1 MPTSEELPINV
12 PWKLVAASP
21 DMMDT
26 KYCNKQFPYAWRSSL
41 AIYTY
46 ELSESEL
53 PKEYSDHHITYIK
66 LACSITG
73 YQPSKEETQ
82 RGFVSFPN
90 VPTEEMKRIM
100 SEYFACYGV
109 LVNVAVFPD
118 PLLQPKEVSPFTYP
132 CIIDFEPK
140 SRELIQAATEKG
152 EVLTASFSEVKTDKT
167 FIHTHTT
174 KIGLELGGKATL
186 GSNNPKGD
194 AKSGSGDAKS
204 GSGDAKSGW
213 GAELNAK
220 LSAGWEDSDQE
231 KRTVQSD
238 ASRERKETQGTTTT
252 ISQMYNLLTGYHVGT
267 NRAVFLMLPR
277 PHTLQPTNRRTFA
290 QGLRMIEGIQEFFL
304 VVSMPKEITRY
315 CIEVNLETGHFPEEV
330 KLEYPKIE
338 YETNSEKFWVIKF
351 AGKDTWSENRV
362 RIDTTKHLTNG
373 WEVDRTKGDL
383 PGHEGIREVKEMNET
398 NGAAVDH
405 LRDYD
410 YRALDDSTV
419 EVVGSIAGD
428 VRIKGEGD
436 DDANF
441 KKLYEVF
448 TRRPKT
454 LVADALPKVTTPFLI
469 TSRSLCVCLGY
480 VDLKLK
486 ESVSKSLGDSIVDV
500 QKIIVP
506 MGLLSSSTSSI
517 ESPQPIPNFEELLK
531 EIQVA
536 MTNSWR
542 LPTRQVFGEVN
553 FLDSDYF
560 KDRIREVLPERE
572 LHIPISKLGVISEKV
587 VNLLGEKCTIGDV
600 LAMDIDA
607 FAERTKLDV
616 SEAIKERRKLLGYK
630 K

>member
-1 MPTSEELPINV
+1 MPTSEGLSLPTNI

-26 KYCNKQFPYAWRSSL
+26 KYCNKQFPFAWRSSL

-46 ELSESEL
+46 EPAEKEL
-53 PKEYSDHHITYIK
+53 PKEYSDSHITYIK

-73 YQPSKEETQ
+73 YQPSEAETQ

-90 VPTEEMKRIM
+90 VPTEEIKRIM
-100 SEYFACYGV
+100 SEYFACYGA

-167 FIHTHTT
+167 LIHTHTT
-174 KIGLELGGKATL
+174 KTGLELGGKGTW
-186 GSNNPKGD
+186 GSNPKGD
-194 AKSGSGDAKS
+194 AKSGSGE
-204 GSGDAKSGW
+204 AKSGW

-231 KRTVQSD
+231 KRTVQTD
-238 ASRERKETQGTTTT
+238 ASRERKETQGTTTN

-290 QGLRMIEGIQEFFL
+290 AGLRVIEGIQEFFL
-304 VVSMPKEITRY
+304 VVSRPKEITRY

-330 KLEYPKIE
+330 KLEH
-338 YETNSEKFWVIKF
+338 SEIKYDDEIDEFWVNII
-351 AGKDTWSENRV
+351 AVGRGDRV
-362 RIDTTKHLTNG
+362 SIETTYDIANG
-373 WEVDRTKGDL
+373 WEINRKKGD
-383 PGHEGIREVKEMNET
+383 PGHPGIEEVKGKGEMNQE
-398 NGAAVDH
+398 ARDY
-405 LRDYD
+405 LRDYN
-410 YRALDDSTV
+410 YRAISDSTV
-419 EVVGSIAGD
+419 KVFGSIEGGGFWQGSGD
-428 VRIKGEGD
+428 AIFEQ
-436 DDANF
+436 
-441 KKLYEVF
+441 LYRVF
-448 TRRPKT
+448 IRRPKT

-486 ESVSKSLGDSIVDV
+486 EAVSKSLGDSIVD
-500 QKIIVP
+500 IREITIP
-506 MGLLSSSTSSI
+506 MGLASTSSGG
-517 ESPQPIPNFEELLK
+517 EPPQPIPNFGELLGG
-531 EIQVA
+531 IQSA
-536 MTNSWR
+536 MTTSWR
-542 LPTRQVFGEVN
+542 LPTRQAFGEIG

-560 KDRIREVLPERE
+560 KDRIREVLPEKE
-572 LHIPISKLGVISEKV
+572 LHTPVAKLGVLSEKV
-587 VNLLGEKCTIGDV
+587 VNLLGEKCTFGDV
-600 LAMDIDA
+600 LAMDIA
-607 FAERTKLDV
+607 TFARRTKLDV
-616 SEAIKERRKLLGYK
+616 SEAIEVRRKLFTQK
-630 K
+630 AD